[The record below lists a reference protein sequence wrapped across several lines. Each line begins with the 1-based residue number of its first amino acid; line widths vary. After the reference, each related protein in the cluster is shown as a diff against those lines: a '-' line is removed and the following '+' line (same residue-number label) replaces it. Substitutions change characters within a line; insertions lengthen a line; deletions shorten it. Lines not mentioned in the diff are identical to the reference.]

1 MSKSNPLLA
10 LKQLGQSIWCDQLGR
25 SMIET
30 GVLQRMID
38 EDGVA
43 GVTSNPTIFEKS
55 IAGGA
60 DYDEPLAALAR
71 AGKSAAEIYDA
82 LVTEDIRG
90 AADVFLPVYEK
101 SQGADGFISLEVS
114 PDLADDADGTVREAH
129 RLFNMVGRPN
139 VMIKVPATAAGLVAV
154 EQLLTDGMN
163 INVTLIFSVAVYE
176 KVAESYIRAL
186 EKRQAEGQSGTVASV
201 ASFFVSR
208 IDTAVDKQLAAKIAT
223 GNAAARGLLSQAAIA
238 NSRLAYRSYQRL
250 FESERFRKLGAR
262 AQRPLWAS
270 TSTKNPTLSDVLYV
284 EELIGPSTVNTLPPA
299 TIDAFRDHGR
309 PRVSITEMV
318 AAADATID
326 GLKSA
331 GLDFPAITAQLER
344 EGVVAFQK
352 SFATLM
358 DVIETRR
365 AQFAG

>member
-1 MSKSNPLLA
+1 MSTNPLLN

-25 SMIET
+25 SLIEQGVLKRMIE
-30 GVLQRMID
+30 

-82 LVTEDIRG
+82 LVTEDIRR
-90 AADVFLPVYEK
+90 AADIFLPVYEK

-139 VMIKVPATAAGLVAV
+139 VMIKVPATGAGLVAV
-154 EQLLTDGMN
+154 EQLLFDGLN

-176 KVAESYIRAL
+176 RVAEAYIRAL
-186 EKRQAEGQSGTVASV
+186 EKRRAEGKAGAVASV

-208 IDTAVDKQLAAKIAT
+208 IDTAVDKQLAEKIAA
-223 GNAAARGLLSQAAIA
+223 GNASARALLSQAAIA

-250 FESERFRKLGAR
+250 FESDRFRRLGASV
-262 AQRPLWAS
+262 QRPLWAS
-270 TSTKNPTLSDVLYV
+270 TSTKNPALPDVLYV

-299 TIDAFRDHGR
+299 TIDAFRDHGK
-309 PRVSITEMV
+309 PRISITEKV
-318 AAADATID
+318 TEATAVMN
-326 GLKSA
+326 GLAKL
-331 GLDFPAITAQLER
+331 GIDFPAITAQLAR
-344 EGVVAFQK
+344 DGVIAFQK

-358 DVIETRR
+358 DVIEKRR